1 VNYLYE
7 ALQSSADRA
16 ARSDTALP
24 GTIARPDS
32 EITASTIRVE
42 LFGSVAE
49 LADSSFIKPG
59 QIQSGSTQNR
69 IIVGWK
75 GTFSN
80 INETT
85 PDDSDFVGSHAI
97 PMEGTTTATAEYG
110 LDDLTDP
117 TSSVG
122 HVMRYRYKK
131 DFSGGVTIALR
142 VRLMDGST
150 ARATRTHSNIAASW
164 KQRESVLTAAEANA
178 ISDYTDLRLEFRFI
192 ATGTGSTRK
201 GRISWTEF
209 GGGA

>member
-1 VNYLYE
+1 MNYLYE

-24 GTIARPDS
+24 GTIARPNRKIS
-32 EITASTIRVE
+32 STTINVQ

-49 LADSSFIKPG
+49 IADSSFIKPG
-59 QIQSGSTQNR
+59 QVEPSSTQNS

-75 GTFSN
+75 GSFKN

-85 PDDSDFVGSHAI
+85 PDDSDFVSSHAV
-97 PMEGTTTATAEYG
+97 PMEGTTTATAQYG
-110 LDDLTDP
+110 LGSLTDP

-131 DFSGGVTIALR
+131 SFSGGVTIAIR
-142 VRLMDGST
+142 VRLLEGST
-150 ARATRTHSNIAASW
+150 QRATRTHFNIGASW

-178 ISDYTDLRLEFRFI
+178 ISDYTDLRLEFRFS
-192 ATGTGSTRK
+192 AGGTGSTRK
-201 GRISWTEF
+201 GRISWAEF
-209 GGGA
+209 EGGA